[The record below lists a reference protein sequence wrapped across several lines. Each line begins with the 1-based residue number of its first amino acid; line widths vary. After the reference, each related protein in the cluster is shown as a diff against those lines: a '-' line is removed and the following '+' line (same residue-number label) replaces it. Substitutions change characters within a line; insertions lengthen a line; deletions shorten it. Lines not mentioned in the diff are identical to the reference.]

1 MKILPG
7 WSGLVERLK
16 YRSKKV
22 GMPPG
27 SLVFVGERKVD
38 KVRISYID
46 YDAEDFREGRVES
59 IDECLPLTDQPT
71 VTWINVEGLHDV
83 SVIEKVGER
92 FNLHPLLLED
102 VVNTAQRP
110 KLDDYEDYLFIV
122 MKMFMYDEQE
132 DEITSEQVSF
142 ILGLRHVIM
151 FQERRGDVFDSVRQ
165 RIETAKGHMRKMGA
179 DYLAYALIDAVVD
192 SYYAVLEKVGEKIED
207 MEESLVN
214 EPVPE
219 TLQKIH
225 NLKRNLILLRK
236 SVWPLRDVANSLA
249 RGESKLISKKSII
262 YLRDVYDH
270 TIQAID
276 TIETFRDMTSGMLDI
291 YLSSVSNRMNEVM
304 KVLTIIATIFIPLT
318 FIVGVY
324 GMNFVHMPEL
334 GVAWAYPLVWVI
346 MLIIGVLMMI
356 YFRRKKWL

>member
-1 MKILPG
+1 MRILPG
-7 WSGLVERLK
+7 MSGLVERLK
-16 YRSKKV
+16 HRSKKV

-27 SLVFVGERKVD
+27 SLVFVGEKKVED
-38 KVRISYID
+38 VRISYVD
-46 YDAEDFREGRVES
+46 YDAENVQEGVVES
-59 IDECLPLTDQPT
+59 IDECFPFTDQPT

-83 SVIEKVGER
+83 DVIEKIGER

-110 KLDDYEDYLFIV
+110 KLDDYDDYLFVV
-122 MKMFMYDEQE
+122 MKMFTFDKKT
-132 DEITSEQVSF
+132 DEIVSEQVSF
-142 ILGLRHVIM
+142 ILGPHYVIM
-151 FQERRGDVFDSVRQ
+151 FQEREGDVFNAVRQ
-165 RIETAKGHMRKMGA
+165 RIKTGKGSMRKMGS

-192 SYYAVLEKVGEKIED
+192 SYYSVLEKVGEKIED
-207 MEESLVN
+207 MEETVVQH
-214 EPVPE
+214 PVPM
-219 TLQKIH
+219 TLQEIH

-249 RGESKLISKKSII
+249 RGESELISDKSII

-270 TIQAID
+270 TIQTID

-291 YLSSVSNRMNEVM
+291 YLSSVSNRMNEIM

-334 GVAWAYPLVWVI
+334 GVVWAYPLVWVV
-346 MLIIGVLMMI
+346 MLIIGIIMLI
-356 YFRRKKWL
+356 YFRRRKWL

>member
-1 MKILPG
+1 MQFLPG
-7 WSGLVERLK
+7 MSGLVERLRS
-16 YRSKKV
+16 RSKKV

-38 KVRISYID
+38 RVRISYMD
-46 YDAEDFREGRVES
+46 YDAKDVREGYVES
-59 IDECLPLTDQPT
+59 IDECFPFIDEPT

-83 SVIEKVGER
+83 SVIEKIGER

-110 KLDDYEDYLFIV
+110 KIDDYEDYLFIV
-122 MKMFMYDEQE
+122 MKMFMYDQKAE
-132 DEITSEQVSF
+132 EITSEQVSF
-142 ILGLRHVIM
+142 ILGPHYVIM
-151 FQERRGDVFDSVRQ
+151 FQERRGDVFNPVRQ
-165 RIETAKGHMRKMGA
+165 RIETGKGPMRKMGA

-192 SYYAVLEKVGEKIED
+192 SYYSVLEKVGEKIEE
-207 MEESLVN
+207 MEENVVRY
-214 EPVPE
+214 PVPE
-219 TLQKIH
+219 TLQEIH
-225 NLKRNLILLRK
+225 NLKRNLIMLRK

-249 RGESKLISKKSII
+249 RGESKLISKKTIV

-276 TIETFRDMTSGMLDI
+276 TIETFRDMTSGILDI
-291 YLSSVSNRMNEVM
+291 YLSSISNRMNEVM

-334 GVAWAYPLVWVI
+334 GLAWAYPLVWVV

-356 YFRRKKWL
+356 YFRRRKWL